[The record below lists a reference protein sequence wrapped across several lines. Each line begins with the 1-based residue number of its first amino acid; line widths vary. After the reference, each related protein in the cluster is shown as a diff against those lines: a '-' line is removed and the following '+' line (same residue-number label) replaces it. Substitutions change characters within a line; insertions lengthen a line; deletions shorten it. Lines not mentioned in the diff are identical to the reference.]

1 MHDDITMSGRFVITA
16 LDANTG
22 RVVWRKELK
31 NLLTQISQTV
41 RQQQLLGTYTGPLNQ
56 LQIQY
61 FAFGTGTTAPAVT
74 DTQLGN
80 EQFRKQV
87 TQISAQG
94 TGNVYS
100 VLSLGAQEAN
110 FTITEI
116 GVFCGPTATSSANTG
131 VLLSRVAVNI
141 VKNSNL
147 VLNVART
154 DICTINGGTT

>member
-1 MHDDITMSGRFVITA
+1 MQDTLTMSGRFKITA
-16 LDANTG
+16 INAHTG
-22 RVVWRKELK
+22 KVVWEKELK
-31 NLLTQISQTV
+31 NLLTQISQTI
-41 RQQQLLGTYTGPLNQ
+41 RQQQLLGTYSGPLNQ

-61 FAFGTGTTAPAVT
+61 FAFGTGTTPPAVT
-74 DTQLGN
+74 DTQLGD

-100 VLSLGAQEAN
+100 VLSLGATEAN
-110 FTITEI
+110 FVIREI
-116 GVFCGPTATSSANTG
+116 GVFCGPDATASANTG

-141 VKNSNL
+141 DKNSNL
-147 VLNVART
+147 VLNIART

>member
-1 MHDDITMSGRFVITA
+1 MTDEMKMSGRFTITA
-16 LDANTG
+16 VDAHTG
-22 RVVWRKELK
+22 RVVWKKELK

-41 RQQQLLGTYTGPLNQ
+41 RQQQLMGTYTGPLNQ

-74 DTQLGN
+74 DTQLEN

-100 VLSLGAQEAN
+100 VLSLGSTEAN
-110 FTITEI
+110 FVIREI
-116 GVFCGPTATSSANTG
+116 GVFCSPDATASANTG

-141 VKNSNL
+141 DKNSNL